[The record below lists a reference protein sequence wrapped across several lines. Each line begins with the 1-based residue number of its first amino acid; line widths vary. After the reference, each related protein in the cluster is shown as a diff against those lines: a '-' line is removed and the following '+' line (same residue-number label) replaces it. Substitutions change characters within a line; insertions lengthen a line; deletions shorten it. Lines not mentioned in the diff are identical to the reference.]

1 MLNDVDG
8 LLMEIAE
15 RDPMQTEFT
24 PHEWRA
30 YEAGFDRGLEADVRK
45 SYLMALLDKVDGPLV
60 CCEIVGM
67 MTGGRARVMGCAPE
81 VSA

>member
-45 SYLMALLDKVDGPLV
+45 SYLMSLLDRVNDPLV
-60 CCEIVGM
+60 CIEICGM
-67 MTGGRARVMGCAPE
+67 MAGGRARVLGHAPE